1 MSSDVA
7 VVSRCSNI
15 VRHVATAGAIGAL
28 MVACSTSPPPG
39 RSLALEAF
47 DGSAEGAP
55 LDDGVPYFS
64 FSIRSTMPVDTH
76 IEILS
81 LEAADIEGPVQVD
94 AVLALPADH
103 EQRPFSTDPTDNQRY
118 IDALRDEQ
126 LTGLGNCGEELCEVV
141 FAVVARRTS
150 SSESGVVKGIE
161 IRYRVDGREYVERTT
176 FAVGLCLPTE
186 PQCT

>member
-1 MSSDVA
+1 MSL
-7 VVSRCSNI
+7 RNRI
-15 VRHVATAGAIGAL
+15 VRRVAAAGATGTL
-28 MVACSTSPPPG
+28 LVACSTSPPTG
-39 RSLALEAF
+39 RSIALEAF

-64 FSIRSTMPVDTH
+64 FSVRPTIPGDTH
-76 IEILS
+76 VELLS

-94 AVLALPADH
+94 AVLALPPDH

-126 LTGLGNCGEELCEVV
+126 LTSLGDCGEELCEVV

-161 IRYRVDGREYVERTT
+161 VRYRVDGREYVERTT
-176 FAVGLCLPTE
+176 FAVGLCLPAE
-186 PQCT
+186 PQCA